1 MSTVTPL
8 EWFHSLN
15 NFLTEFYDSQCKTVK
30 VAIAARKKVDINA
43 KNNSV
48 KKVPSTI
55 HKSSQNVGFKSKYK
69 YNLFLFYF

>member
-15 NFLTEFYDSQCKTVK
+15 NFINDFYDSQCKKMKTAV
-30 VAIAARKKVDINA
+30 AARKKAELSA
-43 KNNSV
+43 KNTSV

-55 HKSSQNVGFKSKYK
+55 HKTTQNVIILYH
-69 YNLFLFYF
+69 